1 MPRRRSG
8 AYNFAKTTWKYTDKA
23 ATGLTK
29 WSATDHYGLGQSLD
43 YMPKMG
49 FVDTMKYILVH
60 FLFSILGAVLSAAWI
75 VFLLFI
81 VLPYLLFGTTL
92 IP

>member
-1 MPRRRSG
+1 
-8 AYNFAKTTWKYTDKA
+8 
-23 ATGLTK
+23 
-29 WSATDHYGLGQSLD
+29 
-43 YMPKMG
+43 MPKMG

-81 VLPYLLFGTTL
+81 ALPYLLFGTTL

>member
-1 MPRRRSG
+1 MPRRRSS
-8 AYNFAKTTWKYTDKA
+8 ATETTLNLTGKA
-23 ATGLTK
+23 AIGLFR
-29 WSATDHYGLGQSLD
+29 WAATDHYGSDLSS
-43 YMPKMG
+43 MPKMG
-49 FVDTMKYILVH
+49 FTDTLKYILIQ

-81 VLPYLLFGTTL
+81 ALPYLLFGTTL

>member
-1 MPRRRSG
+1 MPRRRASAIETALNLTG
-8 AYNFAKTTWKYTDKA
+8 KA
-23 ATGLTK
+23 AIGLFK
-29 WSATDHYGLGQSLD
+29 WAATDPYGSDLSS
-43 YMPKMG
+43 MPKMG
-49 FVDTMKYILVH
+49 LVDTLKYILIH

-81 VLPYLLFGTTL
+81 ALPYLLFGTTL